1 MKIERRELIAAGG
14 LAAFAA
20 GFSQTLGRMVSGL
33 VGDEPKAHNIHGR
46 SAEPEFSVDPATGEL
61 HPNPKQQ
68 VSYTGCL
75 GCTTQCGVRLRIDK
89 ASGKV
94 IRVAG
99 NPYSPLSTEP
109 QLPMKASV
117 RESLVALS
125 RYQDKG
131 LAGRST
137 ACGRGNA
144 AMDQMNSPFRVLT
157 PLKRVGPR
165 NSGQWQPIP
174 FEQLVREL
182 VDGGDLF
189 GEGHVEGFG
198 ALRELSAPIDAAAPQ
213 LGPKVNQVAVWTS
226 VNDGREAFARRFWN
240 QAYGTLNFIGHGS
253 YCGGAYRSGS
263 GALFGDL
270 KKMPHAKP
278 DLANA
283 EFVIFIGTA
292 PGNAGNPFKRT
303 GTLLAKGR
311 TEGRLEYVVVDPV
324 LTNADNRAAGERGR
338 WVPIRPGTD
347 GALVMGMMR
356 WMFENGRVNTAYL
369 ANPNV
374 AAAEAAGE
382 PSFTNASWLVITEKG
397 HPREGRFLRGSD
409 IGMPIAEADKYQDAD
424 PYFVL
429 GADGGPVPAATA
441 TGAAPLEAGGAT
453 VTAGDRTVVVKTSFE
468 LLRESAL
475 KATLAEYAEIC
486 GVPEAVITGL
496 ADEFTR
502 HGRKASAVAH
512 GGMMAGNGFYNA
524 YSVVTLNA
532 LIGNLNWKGGFVV
545 NGGGFKD
552 AAAGPR
558 YDLESFPGAIKPKG
572 TPLGRNVPYEKS
584 AEFAQRKAEGKP
596 YPARDAWFPNAPGLG
611 TEWFPAMLRGYPY
624 GLKALVLWS
633 ANPVYGIPGVRPLV
647 EEALRDTKK
656 LPLIVSVDPLINES
670 NAFADYI
677 VPDSLMY
684 ESWGWTAPWNGV
696 PTKATTARWPVVE
709 PKAAK
714 TTDAPDGQAIG
725 METFFIAL
733 AKAMNL
739 PGFGPDGLADMD
751 GNRFPLER
759 PEHWYLRGGANIAFA
774 GKAPVGDATD
784 DDLAL
789 SGVERLRPL
798 LEATLKE
805 DEWRKVAFVYTR
817 GGRYQPAKEA
827 QDEANAEWQT
837 NRFGKALWLWNDNVG
852 GAKNSLTGKRF
863 SGCATWQP
871 PAFADG
877 TPMREVH
884 READWPLLAVSYKS
898 ALQNSYSI
906 ATRITSLHPD
916 NPVIVHPADAERL
929 GLATGDLAR
938 VSTPGGDATCRV
950 IVHEG
955 VMRGVLA
962 FEHGYGHRE
971 LGARAHRIGD
981 MRQPE
986 RRDLA
991 AGVCL
996 NDLGL
1001 VDPTR
1006 SGEAVWVDA
1015 VAGTSVR
1022 NGLPAKLVKI

>member
-33 VGDEPKAHNIHGR
+33 VGDEPHAHNIHGR
-46 SAEPEFSVDPATGEL
+46 SAEPEFTVDPATGEL
-61 HPNPKQQ
+61 RANPNQQ
-68 VSYTGCL
+68 VSYTACL
-75 GCTTQCGVRLRIDK
+75 GCTTQCGVRVRVDK
-89 ASGKV
+89 TTGNV

-109 QLPMKASV
+109 HLPMKASV
-117 RESLVALS
+117 KESFVTLS
-125 RYQDKG
+125 RYEDRG

-165 NSGQWQPIP
+165 NSGQWQPIS
-174 FEQLVREL
+174 FEQLVHEL
-182 VDGGDLF
+182 VEGGDLF
-189 GEGHVEGFG
+189 GEGHVDGLK
-198 ALRELSAPIDAAAPQ
+198 ALCDLATPIDADAPE
-213 LGPKVNQVAVWTS
+213 LGAKVNQVAVWTS

-240 QAYGTLNFIGHGS
+240 QAYGTLNFVGHGS

-278 DLANA
+278 DLAHA
-283 EFVIFIGTA
+283 EFVLFIGTA

-311 TEGRLEYVVVDPV
+311 SEGRLEYVVVDPV
-324 LTNADNRAAGERGR
+324 LTNADNRAAGARGR

-356 WMFENGRVNTAYL
+356 WMFDHERVNTAYL
-369 ANPNV
+369 AHPNLK
-374 AAAEAAGE
+374 AAEAAGE
-382 PSFTNASWLVITEKG
+382 PSFTNATWLVVTAKG

-409 IGMPIAEADKYQDAD
+409 VGLPVAEEEKYKDAD
-424 PYFVL
+424 PYLVL
-429 GADGGPVPAATA
+429 DTDGAPTPADAATGPA
-441 TGAAPLEAGGAT
+441 RLVAASPLMVGE
-453 VTAGDRTVVVKTSFE
+453 RTIEVKTSFE

-475 KATLAEYAEIC
+475 KLSLAEYAAIC
-486 GVPEAVITGL
+486 GVPEEVVTAL

-502 HGRKASAVAH
+502 HGRKACAIAH

-524 YSVVTLNA
+524 YAVVTLNA

-552 AAAGPR
+552 AAVGPR

-584 AEFAQRKAEGKP
+584 AEFARRKAEGKP

-624 GLKALVLWS
+624 DVKALVLWS
-633 ANPVYGIPGVRPLV
+633 ANPLYGIPGVRPLV
-647 EEALRDTKK
+647 EKALADPKK

-684 ESWGWTAPWNGV
+684 ESWGWAAPWNGV
-696 PTKATTARWPVVE
+696 PTKATTARWPVIE

-714 TTDAPDGQAIG
+714 TPDGQAIG

-733 AKAMNL
+733 AKAMAL
-739 PGFGPDGLADMD
+739 PGFGPEGLADAD
-751 GNRFPLER
+751 GKRVPLER
-759 PEHWYLRGGANIAFA
+759 PEDWYLRGGSNIAFA
-774 GKAPVGDATD
+774 GQAPVGDATD
-784 DDLAL
+784 EDLAL
-789 SGVERLRPL
+789 SGVERLRAV
-798 LEATLKE
+798 LEATLKP
-805 DEWRKVAFVYTR
+805 DEWRKVAFLYTR

-827 QDEANAEWQT
+827 QDEATAHWQT
-837 NRFGKALWLWNDNVG
+837 NRFKNALWLWNDNIG
-852 GAKNSLTGKRF
+852 GAKNSLNGRRF
-863 SGCATWQP
+863 TGCATWQP

-884 READWPLLAVSYKS
+884 READWPLLVVSYKS
-898 ALQNSYSI
+898 PLQNSYSI
-906 ATRITSLHPD
+906 ATRITGLHPD
-916 NPVIVHPADAERL
+916 NPVIVHPEDAARI

-938 VSTPGGDATCRV
+938 IRTPGGDATCRV

-962 FEHGYGHRE
+962 VEHGYGHRE

-981 MRQPE
+981 GHQPE
-986 RRDLA
+986 RPDLR
-991 AGVCL
+991 AGINL

-1006 SGEAVWVDA
+1006 ANEAIWVDA
-1015 VAGTSVR
+1015 ISGTSVR
-1022 NGLPAKLVKI
+1022 NGLPARLERI

>member
-20 GFSQTLGRMVSGL
+20 GFSQTLGRMVTGL
-33 VGDEPKAHNIHGR
+33 VGDEPKAHAIHGR
-46 SAEPEFSVDPATGEL
+46 SAEPEFSVDQASGEL
-61 HPNPKQQ
+61 RLNANQQ
-68 VSYTGCL
+68 VSYTACL
-75 GCTTQCGVRLRIDK
+75 GCTTQCGVRVRVDK

-109 QLPMKASV
+109 HLPMKASV
-117 RESLVALS
+117 KESFVALS
-125 RYQDKG
+125 RFQDKG

-144 AMDQMNSPFRVLT
+144 AMDQIDSPFRVLT

-165 NSGQWQPIP
+165 NGGKWQPIS

-182 VDGGDLF
+182 VEGGDLF
-189 GEGHVEGFG
+189 GEGHVDGFR
-198 ALRELSAPIDAAAPQ
+198 ALRDLATPIDPAAPE
-213 LGPKVNQVAVWTS
+213 LGPKVNQVALISS

-240 QAYGTLNFIGHGS
+240 QAYGTLNFVGHGS

-263 GALFGDL
+263 GALFGDM

-278 DLANA
+278 DLAHA

-303 GTLLAKGR
+303 GTLLAQGR
-311 TEGRLEYVVVDPV
+311 SDGRLEYVVVDPV

-338 WVPIRPGTD
+338 WVPIRPGAD

-356 WMFENGRVNTAYL
+356 WMIDNGRVNTAYL
-369 ANPNV
+369 AYPNLR
-374 AAAEAAGE
+374 AAEAAGE
-382 PSFTNASWLVITEKG
+382 PSFTNASWLVVAEKG

-409 IGMPIAEADKYQDAD
+409 IGMTVAEEDKYKEAD
-424 PYFVL
+424 PYLVR
-429 GADGGPVPAATA
+429 GADGRPTPAETVTA
-441 TGAAPLEAGGAT
+441 AAPLEAGGSVT
-453 VTAGDRTVVVKTSFE
+453 VGERALAVKTSYE
-468 LLRESAL
+468 LLRDSVL
-475 KATLAEYAEIC
+475 KLSLAEYAAVC
-486 GVPEAVITGL
+486 GVSEEVITGL
-496 ADEFTR
+496 ADEFSR
-502 HGRKASAVAH
+502 HGRKACAIAH

-524 YSVVTLNA
+524 YAVVTLNA

-552 AAAGPR
+552 AGAGPR
-558 YDLESFPGAIKPKG
+558 YDLETFPGMVKPKG

-584 AEFAQRKAEGKP
+584 AEFARRKAEGKP
-596 YPARDAWFPNAPGLG
+596 YPARDAWFPNAPGLV

-633 ANPVYGIPGVRPLV
+633 ANPVYGLPGVRPLI
-647 EEALRDTKK
+647 EKELADPTKI
-656 LPLIVSVDPLINES
+656 PLIVSVDPLINES

-684 ESWGWTAPWNGV
+684 ESWGWTAPWSGV

-714 TTDAPDGQAIG
+714 TPDGQAIG

-733 AKAMNL
+733 AQAMAL
-739 PGFGPDGLADMD
+739 PGFGPEGLPDMD
-751 GNRFPLER
+751 GRRLPLER
-759 PEHWYLRGGANIAFA
+759 PEHWYLRGGANVAFL

-784 DDLAL
+784 EDLAL

-805 DEWRKVAFVYTR
+805 DEWRKVAFLYTR
-817 GGRYQPAKEA
+817 GGRYQPAGEA
-827 QDEANAEWQT
+827 QDEANPEWQA
-837 NRFGKALWLWNDNVG
+837 NRFRNALWLWNDNVG
-852 GAKNSLTGKRF
+852 GAKNSLTGRRF
-863 SGCATWQP
+863 AGCATWQP

-877 TPMREVH
+877 TPMRALH
-884 READWPLLAVSYKS
+884 SEADWPLLAVSYKS

-916 NPVIVHPADAERL
+916 NPVIVHPEDAARL

-938 VSTPGGDATCRV
+938 VQTPGGEARCRV
-950 IVHEG
+950 IVHAG

-962 FEHGYGHRE
+962 VEHGYGHRE
-971 LGARAHRIGD
+971 LGARAHKFGD
-981 MRQPE
+981 ARQPE
-986 RRDLA
+986 RADLR
-991 AGVCL
+991 AGINL

-1006 SGEAVWVDA
+1006 GGEAIWVDA
-1015 VAGTSVR
+1015 VAGTAVR
-1022 NGLPAKLVKI
+1022 NGLPARLLKI